1 MKHTNKLFLSLNQTA
16 ALTECANSENENTA
30 DISVYV
36 PSADGSVCSGISV
49 EYLECLEECCHG
61 LFVALKLKG
70 LSQLPRRKF
79 AQQYFVSTVIT
90 QCRTDIL
97 SLTSLSLSLS
107 LSHTHTHTHTHTVT
121 DQHTVHR
128 HTRHTILTLTP
139 AAADD
144 THTLT
149 TLHTQ

>member
-97 SLTSLSLSLS
+97 SLT
-107 LSHTHTHTHTHTVT
+107 HTHTHTHTVT
-121 DQHTVHR
+121 DQHAVHR